1 MSNRAAATAY
11 PFIPYHPTRL
21 VPDEMIRRAEAFCR
35 QMNQRRSVRDFSPD
49 PLPEGL
55 LEKLILTASTA
66 PSGAHKQPWR
76 FVVVTDP
83 GLKRHIREAAEIE
96 ERDNYERRFSQQW
109 LEDLAPLG
117 TDWRKPFLEIAPALI
132 VVFRIDFERD
142 GDEVKK
148 HYYVME
154 SVGIAVG
161 LLIAAIHN
169 AGLVTLTHTPNP
181 MAFLSRLLK
190 RPSNEKPYVLMPVG
204 YPASD
209 AQVPDLKRKVL
220 KDIILYNQSERM
232 LGTSVT
238 PDR

>member
-1 MSNRAAATAY
+1 MSNRTTAY
-11 PFIPYHPTRL
+11 PFIPYHHTR
-21 VPDEMIRRAEAFCR
+21 VAPDDMIRRADEFYR
-35 QMNQRRSVRDFSPD
+35 HMNQRRSVRDFLPD
-49 PLPEGL
+49 PLPNGL
-55 LEKLILTASTA
+55 LEKMILAAGTA

-83 GLKRHIREAAEIE
+83 DLKRQIREAAENE
-96 ERDNYERRFSQQW
+96 ERENYERRFSQQW

-142 GDEVKK
+142 GDTVKK

-161 LLIAAIHN
+161 ILITAIHN

-181 MAFLSRLLK
+181 MAFLNRILK
-190 RPSNEKPYVLMPVG
+190 RPGNEKPYVLMPVG
-204 YPASD
+204 YSAPD
-209 AQVPDLKRKVL
+209 AQVPDLKRKPL
-220 KDIILYNQSERM
+220 SEIILYNQSEPM
-232 LGTSVT
+232 PETSVT
-238 PDR
+238 PDWER

>member
-1 MSNRAAATAY
+1 MADHPTAY
-11 PFIPYHPTRL
+11 PFIPYHHTRL
-21 VPDEMIRRAEAFCR
+21 ALDDTIRRADEFYR
-35 QMNQRRSVRDFSPD
+35 HMNQRRSVRDFLPD
-49 PLPEGL
+49 PLPDGL
-55 LEKLILTASTA
+55 LEKLILAAGTA

-83 GLKRHIREAAEIE
+83 DLKRQIREAAEKE
-96 ERDNYERRFSQQW
+96 ERENYERRFSQQW

-142 GDEVKK
+142 GDTLKK

-154 SVGIAVG
+154 SVGIALG
-161 LLIAAIHN
+161 ILITAIHN

-190 RPSNEKPYVLMPVG
+190 RPSNEKPYLLMPVG
-204 YPASD
+204 YPAPD
-209 AQVPDLKRKVL
+209 ARVPDLKRKTLSEIV
-220 KDIILYNQSERM
+220 LYNQGE
-232 LGTSVT
+232 
-238 PDR
+238 PK

>member
-1 MSNRAAATAY
+1 MSNCTTAY
-11 PFIPYHPTRL
+11 PFIPYHHTRL
-21 VPDEMIRRAEAFCR
+21 ALDDTIRRADEFYR
-35 QMNQRRSVRDFSPD
+35 HMNQRRSVRDFLPD
-49 PLPEGL
+49 PLPDGL
-55 LEKLILTASTA
+55 LEKLILAAGAA

-83 GLKRHIREAAEIE
+83 DLKRQIREAAENE
-96 ERDNYERRFSQQW
+96 ERENYERRFSQQW

-142 GDEVKK
+142 GDTVKK

-161 LLIAAIHN
+161 ILITAIHN

-190 RPSNEKPYVLMPVG
+190 RPGSEKPYVLMPVG
-204 YPASD
+204 YPAPG
-209 AQVPDLKRKVL
+209 AQVPDLKRKPL
-220 KDIILYNQSERM
+220 SDIILYNQSEPKR
-232 LGTSVT
+232 G
-238 PDR
+238 

>member
-1 MSNRAAATAY
+1 MPSRTTAY
-11 PFIPYHPTRL
+11 PFILYHHTRL
-21 VPDEMIRRAEAFCR
+21 APDEMTHRADDFYR

-49 PLPEGL
+49 LLPNGL
-55 LEKLILTASTA
+55 LEKLIVTAGTA

-83 GLKRHIREAAEIE
+83 DLKRHIREAAEIE

-109 LEDLAPLG
+109 LDDLAPLG

-132 VVFRIDFERD
+132 VVFRIDFERE
-142 GDEVKK
+142 GDKTKK

-181 MAFLSRLLK
+181 MAFLSQLLK

-204 YPASD
+204 YPAAD
-209 AQVPDLKRKVL
+209 ARVPDLTRKPL
-220 KDIILYNQSERM
+220 RDIVLYNQSKPMPE
-232 LGTSVT
+232 TSVT
-238 PDR
+238 PNRKR

>member
-1 MSNRAAATAY
+1 MSNGAGSF
-11 PFIPYHPTRL
+11 PFIPYHHTRRA
-21 VPDEMIRRAEAFCR
+21 PDDMLRRAEEFYGHM
-35 QMNQRRSVRDFSPD
+35 QQRRSVRDFSPD
-49 PLPEGL
+49 RLPDGL
-55 LEKLILTASTA
+55 LEKLILTAGSA

-76 FVVVTDP
+76 FVVVTDADV
-83 GLKRHIREAAEIE
+83 KRQIREAAEIE
-96 ERDNYERRFSQQW
+96 ERENYERRFSQQW

-117 TDWRKPFLEIAPALI
+117 TDWRKPFLEVAPALI

-142 GDEVKK
+142 GDRVKK

-181 MAFLSRLLK
+181 MAFLSKLLK

-204 YPASD
+204 YPAPD
-209 AQVPDLKRKVL
+209 VQVPDLKRKPL
-220 KDIILYNQSERM
+220 SDIILYNQSESM
-232 LGTSVT
+232 
-238 PDR
+238 

>member
-1 MSNRAAATAY
+1 MANRSAAY
-11 PFIPYHPTRL
+11 PFIRYHHTRL
-21 VPDEMIRRAEAFCR
+21 APDDMIRRADEFYR
-35 QMNQRRSVRDFSPD
+35 HMNQRRSVRDFLPD
-49 PLPEGL
+49 PLPDGL
-55 LEKLILTASTA
+55 LEKVILAAGSA

-83 GLKRHIREAAEIE
+83 DLKRQIREAAEKE
-96 ERDNYERRFSQQW
+96 ERENYARRFPQQW

-142 GDEVKK
+142 GDTLKK

-161 LLIAAIHN
+161 ILITAIHN

-190 RPSNEKPYVLMPVG
+190 RPGNEKPYVLMPVG
-204 YPASD
+204 YPAPD
-209 AQVPDLKRKVL
+209 AQVPDLKRKTLSEIVF
-220 KDIILYNQSERM
+220 YNQGE
-232 LGTSVT
+232 
-238 PDR
+238 PK